1 MNPLQAMDGKKT
13 AIAGGLSA
21 IPAILISLDMIWG
34 FPPVYD
40 KIVDTVSLL
49 IGALGSLGL
58 LHKFAKWQASKGG
71 E

>member
-1 MNPLQAMDGKKT
+1 MDGKKT
-13 AIAGGLSA
+13 AIAGGLST
-21 IPAILISLDMIWG
+21 IPAVLISLDMIWG

-49 IGALGSLGL
+49 IGVLGSLGV
-58 LHKFAKWQASKGG
+58 LHKFAKWQAGKGA